1 MQHQLIAFRKKF
13 GRDPR
18 PGEPM
23 IFDPDAAEPTPYPEN
38 RMVAE
43 VVEAMRKA
51 GTPPQIVYAFK
62 KTGRLLME
70 GDRCA
75 ASRSQRVGG
84 CHR

>member
-1 MQHQLIAFRKKF
+1 
-13 GRDPR
+13 
-18 PGEPM
+18 M

-70 GDRCA
+70 ATDAPPHARKEWEDAIDEYFVLERQAKERGE
-75 ASRSQRVGG
+75 
-84 CHR
+84 